1 MCETKEEN
9 FLFTVI
15 YVLNF
20 KMSAKVVFALESF
33 GISPDLERFGIG
45 VNDDDKSSI
54 QWRGFLSDCV
64 LIYDLLSN

>member
-1 MCETKEEN
+1 
-9 FLFTVI
+9 
-15 YVLNF
+15 
-20 KMSAKVVFALESF
+20 MSAKVVFVLESF
-33 GISPDLERFGIG
+33 GISPDLERFDIG